1 MSKLGIKPIE
11 AGISVNLAVADGLLL
26 HDNDLRIN
34 LLDYT
39 NALAKCLSESF
50 ALAAETG
57 YVTPENIESLLTRAH
72 KNSIALAMESGY
84 ITDSTIGQSLAQC
97 TANAL
102 ALQTELTKKGFKLE

>member
-1 MSKLGIKPIE
+1 
-11 AGISVNLAVADGLLL
+11 LLL

-50 ALAAETG
+50 ALAAEIG

-72 KNSIALAMESGY
+72 KKFHSISHGVWLY
-84 ITDSTIGQSLAQC
+84 
-97 TANAL
+97 N
-102 ALQTELTKKGFKLE
+102 